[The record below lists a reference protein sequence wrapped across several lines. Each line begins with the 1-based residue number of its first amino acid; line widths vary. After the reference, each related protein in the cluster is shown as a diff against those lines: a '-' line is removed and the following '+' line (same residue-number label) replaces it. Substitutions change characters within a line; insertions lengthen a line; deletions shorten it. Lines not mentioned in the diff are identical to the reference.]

1 MDALGEGIP
10 LTRAELGA
18 RLGSSGMT
26 LVLLADENVGTW
38 RRTLRAR
45 TVSVEVALAPG
56 GSTAD
61 HAAVRA
67 AAEALAAFYDRR
79 LDLTIRA

>member
-26 LVLLADENVGTW
+26 LVLLATRTW
-38 RRTLRAR
+38 
-45 TVSVEVALAPG
+45 APG
-56 GSTAD
+56 
-61 HAAVRA
+61 
-67 AAEALAAFYDRR
+67 AEALAAFYDRR
-79 LDLTIRA
+79 LDLTIEA